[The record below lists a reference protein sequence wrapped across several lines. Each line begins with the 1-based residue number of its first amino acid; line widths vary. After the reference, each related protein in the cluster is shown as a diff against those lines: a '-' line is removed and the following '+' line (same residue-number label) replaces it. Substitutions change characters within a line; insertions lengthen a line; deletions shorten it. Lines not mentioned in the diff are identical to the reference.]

1 MKECSRKVVFI
12 PVGDNPTRLTKPLS
26 QLERKQKTKDHGS
39 LDDDGDEEDIWMTN
53 IIERYENRPSK
64 STFQNMCLAEFCSE
78 FRVLAKSQVPKTFN
92 ENVFELQD
100 SKGFVQRRT
109 RTKPAVI
116 RYPRFN
122 EEKMS
127 EKYYQSILQL
137 FLPYWTVSQL
147 KPPGFDTFQI
157 FYENGH
163 VKIRG
168 VNALQSVKSIVDTN
182 RTRYAQNEHLLV
194 EAQETFENI
203 GEPEDAWAHL
213 CPESELMRQECTIL
227 RNVPADLNVTEE
239 LPDMQT
245 DNNSDVLYKVQ
256 QNSQSKDEM
265 LQILQNLNDTQMK
278 VF

>member
-1 MKECSRKVVFI
+1 MLKMKECSRKVVFI

-127 EKYYQSILQL
+127 
-137 FLPYWTVSQL
+137 
-147 KPPGFDTFQI
+147 
-157 FYENGH
+157 
-163 VKIRG
+163 
-168 VNALQSVKSIVDTN
+168 
-182 RTRYAQNEHLLV
+182 
-194 EAQETFENI
+194 
-203 GEPEDAWAHL
+203 
-213 CPESELMRQECTIL
+213 
-227 RNVPADLNVTEE
+227 
-239 LPDMQT
+239 
-245 DNNSDVLYKVQ
+245 
-256 QNSQSKDEM
+256 
-265 LQILQNLNDTQMK
+265 
-278 VF
+278 